1 MATSALD
8 RLLFRAILAP
18 IAAGCVRPG
27 WEWSP
32 CLRGNALRDKFV
44 IDASDRP
51 DDSLGALNRSVR
63 IFIAVLGCLHL
74 CGGHWGV
81 MQLVAWSNM
90 IIDYSSRDGIVE
102 GAKKTFDGE
111 HPCCMCKAI
120 AEGKK
125 ESGAPDNKPLQG
137 SQGLVLKECVL
148 TPVVRLSPPVALDR
162 VVLSVPDFARHARSL
177 GHRPPV
183 PPPRLA

>member
-1 MATSALD
+1 MTT
-8 RLLFRAILAP
+8 
-18 IAAGCVRPG
+18 G
-27 WEWSP
+27 
-32 CLRGNALRDKFV
+32 
-44 IDASDRP
+44 
-51 DDSLGALNRSVR
+51 LGTNQHSFALNRIVR
-63 IFIAVLGCLHL
+63 TVIAVLGCLHL

-81 MQLVAWSNM
+81 MQVIAWSNM
-90 IIDYSSRDGIVE
+90 IVDYSARDGLIE

-125 ESGAPDNKPLQG
+125 KESPDNKLPQG

-148 TPVVRLSPPVALDR
+148 TPIVRLSPPAPLDR
-162 VVLSVPDFARHARSL
+162 VVLSVPDPDRHGRSF

-183 PPPRLA
+183 PPPRRA